1 MQSPIEP
8 MATDDGEVIFDRVLA
23 LIAAVLVLSIA
34 VAQAARWVSA

>member
-23 LIAAVLVLSIA
+23 LIAALLTLSIA
-34 VAQAARWVSA
+34 AAQFARWVQS

>member
-23 LIAAVLVLSIA
+23 LVAAFLILFIA
-34 VAQAARWVSA
+34 VAQLGRWGLA

>member
-23 LIAAVLVLSIA
+23 LIAVFLILFIA
-34 VAQAARWVSA
+34 VAQLGRWGLA